1 MRYTHLPRAQNL
13 FANAI
18 ATLASMVNIL
28 VNVVIHPL
36 LIELKTFP
44 AYFCMIGETKAQG
57 NLPWYYDIHYF
68 LRFGI
73 YPSAASTKDRRT
85 LRQLATRFVICGK
98 SLYKHLAYGILLLC
112 LDQASIDRVMRE
124 VHARVCELHMEG
136 HMLARKC

>member
-1 MRYTHLPRAQNL
+1 MISTTSSDLAY
-13 FANAI
+13 
-18 ATLASMVNIL
+18 TLA
-28 VNVVIHPL
+28 L
-36 LIELKTFP
+36 L
-44 AYFCMIGETKAQG
+44 Q
-57 NLPWYYDIHYF
+57 
-68 LRFGI
+68 LRI
-73 YPSAASTKDRRT
+73 REP

>member
-44 AYFCMIGETKAQG
+44 AYCCMIGETKAQG